1 VASTVANEIILFRT
15 GKEIPDRAAVHH
27 DRPFQPNHQRP
38 ITRVMKQIANIYY
51 EIADTPE
58 MILPR
63 NNFVTTY
70 IWARLYRSSL
80 SRKIIPN
87 KSDDKAIYFVA

>member
-1 VASTVANEIILFRT
+1 
-15 GKEIPDRAAVHH
+15 
-27 DRPFQPNHQRP
+27 
-38 ITRVMKQIANIYY
+38 MKQIANIYY